1 MKTTPLKKRA
11 CPLDVGRSYNIEQ
24 IEVTFS
30 KRFVID
36 VFEDNLHLNHL
47 IYWDKPVKEFLKSY
61 DVEIRQLEEDE
72 VVTRM

>member
-1 MKTTPLKKRA
+1 MKIKNNKPIKVRA
-11 CPLDVGRSYNIEQ
+11 
-24 IEVTFS
+24 FS

-61 DVEIRQLEEDE
+61 DVEIRQLEDDE
-72 VVTRM
+72 IVTRM

>member
-1 MKTTPLKKRA
+1 MKIKDNKPIKFRA
-11 CPLDVGRSYNIEQ
+11 
-24 IEVTFS
+24 FS

-61 DVEIRQLEEDE
+61 DVEIRQLEDDE